1 MVCRAARRPSWL
13 IVGAA
18 VSVSMVLAACTGGSD
33 GSAPQPSDGP
43 LVVNA
48 AIDQKQADRLTARF
62 TELDQQQRE
71 AEIARRD
78 STVERELW
86 TLSGLEAAVGGPA
99 KADAIFAEL
108 SRSVAA
114 QVAAL
119 RAKPMTFRPA
129 SFSAPNTAEA
139 LGAGLF
145 GGMLLAGTGA
155 GGAVQA
161 TNDGTTG
168 SGTMASGITIT
179 SGKDG
184 VRVEFTGTNESQGV
198 ELKLKTR
205 SDVQPCPG
213 ADGKVELKALI
224 DVWASVKG
232 GRDGS
237 RATVDVSVNGE
248 VDDNAK
254 LGLKEIGYRVQY
266 SKTAGAAGAFVDANV
281 TLGGPSKVNRT
292 GGTVSDK
299 FTNEAVA
306 LGHLVSLV
314 MAGQLSD
321 AAQSGLESGRCVN
334 LQTSVSDGPSGLNP
348 NASVTITAAPRSK
361 LDGAK
366 TGGTVTAKLT
376 GGAASVDPGSK
387 VPADATFTYKAP
399 GEKDKTGTVEL
410 EARSRRGV
418 GKASITFDTKP
429 AAYQASGGT
438 EVKASGTV
446 ADLAKPFT
454 LQGVGAGFTVTFT
467 YTPTSARGGTVRYAG
482 SGAGFTMKGS
492 GTYKITGNDP
502 DPLTLTQTA
511 YGCVNVG
518 GCRTTT
524 DVFTLTRTSR

>member
-1 MVCRAARRPSWL
+1 MIAPVGTRLLSKTVCAAISL
-13 IVGAA
+13 
-18 VSVSMVLAACTGGSD
+18 SVFLAACTGGTD
-33 GSAPQPSDGP
+33 GSAPQPSEGP

-48 AIDQKQADRLTARF
+48 AIDQTQADRLTSRF
-62 TELDQQQRE
+62 NGLDQQQRE

-78 STVERELW
+78 SAVERELW

-99 KADAIFAEL
+99 KADAIFADL

-114 QVAAL
+114 QVAAS
-119 RAKPMTFRPA
+119 RARPMKFRPA
-129 SFSAPNTAEA
+129 SYSAANTGEA
-139 LGAGLF
+139 LGAGIF
-145 GGMLLAGTGA
+145 GGMLLAGPGA
-155 GGAVQA
+155 IGGVQA
-161 TNDGTTG
+161 TNDDTNLTGTLTAG
-168 SGTMASGITIT
+168 FTIS

-184 VRVEFTGTNESQGV
+184 VRVEFTGTHESQGV

-205 SDVQPCPG
+205 SEVQPCPG

-237 RATVDVSVNGE
+237 RATVDVSMNGE

-254 LGLKEIGYRVQY
+254 LALKEIGYRVQY
-266 SKTAGAAGAFVDANV
+266 SKTVGTAGAFVDASV

-292 GGTVSDK
+292 GGTVSDT
-299 FTNEAVA
+299 FTDEAVA
-306 LGHLVSLV
+306 VGHLVAMVL
-314 MAGQLSD
+314 AGQLSE
-321 AAQSGLESGRCVN
+321 AAQAGLESGRCVK
-334 LQTSVSDGPSGLNP
+334 LQTSVSDGPSGLEP
-348 NASVTITAAPRSK
+348 NASVTIMAAPRSK

-366 TGGTVTAKLT
+366 AGGTVTANLT

-438 EVKASGTV
+438 EVQASGTV

-454 LQGVGAGFTVTFT
+454 LRGVGAGFTVTFT

-492 GTYKITGNDP
+492 GNYKITGSDP
-502 DPLTLTQTA
+502 DPLTLKQTA

-524 DVFTLTRTSR
+524 DVFTLTRTSG